1 LEDFNPELS
10 LDAVLLPIG
19 GSARAM
25 IRNDG

>member
-1 LEDFNPELS
+1 LEDFEEEFS
-10 LDAVLLPIG
+10 VEEVLLPEG